1 MKIRHNLLRTAVIG
15 AMSAALLSLPVAAAP
30 DGAAAINGRDLKAWL
45 TYLASDELEGRAL
58 FSTGMGLAAA
68 YIERHLKDWGVQPAG
83 DGGSYLQA
91 VRIVG
96 VKASGRSSVTVQVGD
111 DSRTFADG
119 EGVTFP
125 KDAGGTRRVT
135 IDRVEFAGYGLHAPG
150 INHADYAGASV
161 RNAAVVWLGLQ
172 GPKAVSGGGA
182 RRLLSARSRYATEQL
197 GAAAAIAPERPAAPR
212 AAEAAAENAPDFTTA
227 RRLDA
232 PAPPMVTAGDAFL
245 TFLFSRAPQTYAEL
259 KRRAD
264 AREPLPRFRLDNV
277 RITFNVVADYRIV
290 RTQVSRNVVGVIE
303 GSDPKLK
310 HSYVALGAHYD
321 HVGYADGELEAAGSA
336 PRRQG
341 APGRMTAGAE
351 DDRIWNGA
359 DDDGSGTVALMALAR
374 AFARGAR
381 PRRSLLFVWHTGE
394 ERGLY
399 GSRYFADHPTVALD
413 GIVAQLNVDM
423 IGRNR
428 DNDSREANTVYL
440 VGSDR
445 ISTELHTLNRE
456 ANAALARPLTLNY
469 ELNHP
474 EDPEQLYTRSD
485 HYSYAAKGIPVIFFT
500 TGLHPDYHANTDDVS
515 KIEFDKMTRITQLIY
530 ETARRVANLEHAPVR
545 DHLGPRAMSAP
556 R

>member
-15 AMSAALLSLPVAAAP
+15 AMSAALLRLPAAAAP
-30 DGAAAINGRDLKAWL
+30 DSAAAINGSDLKVWL

-68 YIERHLKDWGVQPAG
+68 YIERHLKEWGVQQAG
-83 DGGSYLQA
+83 DPGSYLQA

-96 VKASGRSSVTVQVGD
+96 VKASSRSSVTVQVGD

-119 EGVTFP
+119 DGVTFP
-125 KDAGGTRRVT
+125 KDAGGARRVT

-150 INHADYAGASV
+150 INHVDYAGSSV

-172 GPKAVSGGGA
+172 GPKAASGDGA
-182 RRLLSARSRYATEQL
+182 RRLLSSRSRYATDQL
-197 GAAAAIAPERPAAPR
+197 GAAAAIAPERPAATR
-212 AAEAAAENAPDFTTA
+212 AAPAAPTNAPDFTTA

-232 PAPPMVTAGDAFL
+232 PAPPMVTVGDAFL
-245 TFLFSRAPQTYAEL
+245 TFLFSRAPQTYEEL

-264 AREPLPRFRLDNV
+264 AQEPLPRFRLDNV
-277 RITFNVVADYRIV
+277 RITFNVEADYRIV

-321 HVGYADGELEAAGSA
+321 HVGYADGELQAAGSA
-336 PRRQG
+336 TRRQG

-359 DDDGSGTVALMALAR
+359 DDDGSGTVALMAVAR
-374 AFARGAR
+374 AFARGER
-381 PRRSLLFVWHTGE
+381 PKRSLLFVWHTGE

-399 GSRYFADHPTVALD
+399 GSRYFADHPTVPLD